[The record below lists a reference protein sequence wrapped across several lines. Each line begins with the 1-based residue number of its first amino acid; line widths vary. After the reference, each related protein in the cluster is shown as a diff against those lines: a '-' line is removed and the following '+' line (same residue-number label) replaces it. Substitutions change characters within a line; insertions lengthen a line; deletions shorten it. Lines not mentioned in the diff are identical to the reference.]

1 MSQEEELTVTF
12 EPDEALI
19 LALNEINSLRELVAE
34 QTSAIEDLKKDLL
47 EIKKPKPKHNRDS
60 EVNLCII
67 LFFQKNQHGY
77 RVVLAL

>member
-47 EIKKPKPKHNRDS
+47 EIKKPKPNGTRLQD
-60 EVNLCII
+60 
-67 LFFQKNQHGY
+67 
-77 RVVLAL
+77 